1 MKISFFFILSIV
13 VTSLVSRALRST
25 ELRITDVQLEPSAAA
40 LLDEDEDQVIRLV
53 ARKAQNDTEATLAQ
67 ADRKLREAHALAPDE
82 RVYFFEVESSDASEF
97 ADCICVRGERIGNYA
112 VLRAKSPAVANAI
125 AAMLIHL
132 EQKTGKIPHVYFAW
146 TEGNPIGNLFRFL
159 FLGQGDTAPLTHEV
173 LRRAVPDPKHR
184 PCVHVS

>member
-1 MKISFFFILSIV
+1 M
-13 VTSLVSRALRST
+13 
-25 ELRITDVQLEPSAAA
+25 ELEPSAAA

-53 ARKAQNDTEATLAQ
+53 ARKPQQETEAKLAE
-67 ADRKLREAHALAPDE
+67 ADRKLREGHGLSPDE
-82 RVYFFEVESSDASEF
+82 RVYFFELEPGDASDF
-97 ADCICVRGERIGNYA
+97 VDCICVSGERIGKYS

-132 EQKTGKIPHVYFAW
+132 EQRTGKIPHAYFGW

-173 LRRAVPDPKHR
+173 LRRAIPDAKHR